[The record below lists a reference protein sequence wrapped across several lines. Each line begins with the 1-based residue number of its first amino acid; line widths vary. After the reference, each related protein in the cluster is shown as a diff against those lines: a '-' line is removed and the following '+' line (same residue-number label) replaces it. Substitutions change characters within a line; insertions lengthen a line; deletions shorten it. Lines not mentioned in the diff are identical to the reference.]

1 MNQQGKIRVMVTG
14 AGAPGGPGII
24 RALVADPDLVP
35 VAADANPLASGR
47 ALLPDFE
54 LLPRA
59 SAADFGSGLLSIC
72 RRRNIDV
79 LLPLVTRE
87 LEVIAGMKEEF
98 SRAGVSVVVS
108 DAGPLHIANNKHLL
122 MQRLEEAGIPV
133 AAFRAVQTPEALE
146 QAVKDFGYPH
156 KPVVIKPSL
165 SNGSR
170 GMRIL
175 DARRDRFAGFFAE
188 KPGTAVTTLEE
199 VLNILQ
205 GHEIPEMLVME
216 YLPGEEYTVDC
227 LLDRGKPLLIL
238 PRKRL
243 TMNNGISVAGIF
255 EDHPG
260 IIDYTRRVFEAIP
273 LHGPA
278 GIQVRMNTSGEV
290 RMLEINPRLQGST
303 TTAMGMGV
311 NLPAMAVKQAAGL
324 PFNIPQPRWGLRFAR
339 VYEDLFFPPEIDEI

>member
-1 MNQQGKIRVMVTG
+1 MNQKTSIRVMITG

-24 RALVADPDLVP
+24 RALGADPDLEL

-54 LLPRA
+54 LLPQA
-59 SAADFGSGLLSIC
+59 LAADFGFRLLNIC
-72 RRRNIDV
+72 RSRNIDV

-98 SRAGVSVVVS
+98 SSAGIALVVS
-108 DAGPLHIANNKHLL
+108 DAGPLHIANNKHRL
-122 MQRLEEAGIPV
+122 MQKLNEAGIPV
-133 AAFRAVQTPEALE
+133 AAFRAVDTPEALE
-146 QAVKDFGYPH
+146 QAAKDFGYPQN
-156 KPVVIKPSL
+156 PVVIKPSL

-175 DARRDRFAGFFAE
+175 DAGRDRFADFFTH
-188 KPGTAVTTLEE
+188 KPGTAVSTLEE
-199 VLNILQ
+199 VLKILK
-205 GHEIPEMLVME
+205 GHQIPEMLVME

-227 LLDRGKPLLIL
+227 LLDQGNPMLIL

-243 TMNNGISVAGIF
+243 AMNNGISVAGIF
-255 EDHPG
+255 ENHAG
-260 IIDYTRRVFEAIP
+260 IMDYTHRVFEAIP

-278 GIQVRMNTSGEV
+278 GLQMRMNTNGEM

-303 TTAMGMGV
+303 TTAMGMGI
-311 NLPAMAVKQAAGL
+311 NLPAMAVRQAAG
-324 PFNIPQPRWGLRFAR
+324 FQFRIPQPLWGLRFAR

>member
-24 RALVADPDLVP
+24 RALSADPGIQLVG
-35 VAADANPLASGR
+35 ADANPLASGR

-54 LLPRA
+54 LLPPA
-59 SAADFGSGLLSIC
+59 SAADFGSSLLNIC
-72 RRRNIDV
+72 KRRHIDV

-87 LEVIAGMKEEF
+87 LEVIAGMRSEF
-98 SRAGVSVVVS
+98 GSAGIAAVVS
-108 DAGPLHIANNKHLL
+108 DDGPLKVANNKHLL
-122 MQRLEEAGIPV
+122 MLKLEEAGIPV

-146 QAVKDFGYPH
+146 QAVKDFGYPQ

-175 DARRDRFAGFFAE
+175 DARRDRFADFFDQ
-188 KPGTAVTTLEE
+188 KPGTAITTLEE
-199 VLNILQ
+199 VLNLLQ
-205 GHEIPEMLVME
+205 NHKIPEMLVME

-238 PRKRL
+238 PRRRL
-243 TMNNGISVAGIF
+243 AMNNGISVAGIF
-255 EDHPG
+255 ENHPD
-260 IIDYTRRVFEAIP
+260 IISYTRSVFDAIP

-278 GIQVRMNTSGEV
+278 GLQVRINANGEM

-303 TTAMGMGV
+303 TTAMGMGI
-311 NLPAMAVKQAAGL
+311 NLPAMAVRQAAGL